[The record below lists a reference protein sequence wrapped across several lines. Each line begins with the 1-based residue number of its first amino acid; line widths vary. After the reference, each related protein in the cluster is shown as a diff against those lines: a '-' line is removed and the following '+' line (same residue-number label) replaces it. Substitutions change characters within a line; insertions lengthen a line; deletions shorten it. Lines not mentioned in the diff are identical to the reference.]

1 MHEELTIIATINRPI
16 YEFNYK
22 RYMDIRIADEIVP
35 KIEKIH
41 SKFRSGMWNPLKG
54 NILRVKIPYRYNRV
68 DCKVE
73 GLTPVQEMEKD
84 DSISATIQFCGGWE
98 AGLYWK
104 FTTIRQNDKNIY

>member
-1 MHEELTIIATINRPI
+1 MHEELTIRATINRPI
-16 YEFNYK
+16 YEFNSK
-22 RYMDIRIADEIVP
+22 RYMDIRIVDEIIP
-35 KIEKIH
+35 QIEKTH

>member
-16 YEFNYK
+16 YEFNNK
-22 RYMDIRIADEIVP
+22 RYMDIRIDYEIVP
-35 KIEKIH
+35 KIEKTH

-68 DCKVE
+68 DCKVD

-84 DSISATIQFCGGWE
+84 DSISATIQFLWRVGSWVILE
-98 AGLYWK
+98 
-104 FTTIRQNDKNIY
+104 IYNNSSE